1 MCRRRKMPQIGHL
14 RRNQLQSC
22 RRNLSQICRRNPSQI
37 WRRNLLQIGRR
48 NLSQIGRRNLL
59 QISRRNLA
67 QIGRRR
73 KPLEI
78 GRPRSHQKSKKRLK
92 KQKNEQENVDWMKP
106 IKFLAGFE
114 SAKNILVL
122 DFDLAGEEVKERWT
136 KITEAR
142 IRAEIEQNLQ
152 QERLDIDFSRSDLLD
167 YVSVSWFCT
176 NSAPTNVNKQTYFYI
191 I

>member
-1 MCRRRKMPQIGHL
+1 
-14 RRNQLQSC
+14 
-22 RRNLSQICRRNPSQI
+22 
-37 WRRNLLQIGRR
+37 
-48 NLSQIGRRNLL
+48 
-59 QISRRNLA
+59 
-67 QIGRRR
+67 
-73 KPLEI
+73 
-78 GRPRSHQKSKKRLK
+78 
-92 KQKNEQENVDWMKP
+92 MKP

-167 YVSVSWFCT
+167 YVSVS
-176 NSAPTNVNKQTYFYI
+176 
-191 I
+191 